1 MPRSPS
7 YDNQVAFSKEISDI
21 LNELFAKS
29 ESELNRS
36 DVARLFDAIKQHNST
51 YNGFVVVELQK
62 LIQKVAKSCIQHSA
76 VLGSLFVNEIYDE
89 HLIRTNTLTRLYS
102 SSELNIQLAQPL
114 FSSSNANELTR
125 IIVEK
130 DLSALAELSLD
141 SLPHKFDLNE
151 LVAIAT
157 RNSNIDFV
165 RVGLRFHEVLS
176 AESFAKLEEAVV
188 KRGRPTDAASWAVE
202 LPSQDYSKLQAIV
215 ASSGDAELIWDFAY
229 TCPGA
234 NVVECAFA
242 IADCTNNDEADYLIK
257 LLLKEFPEAF
267 TLSQRVDLATGIKL

>member
-29 ESELNRS
+29 ESELNRV
-36 DVARLFDAIKQHNST
+36 DVARLLDAIKQHNST

-62 LIQKVAKSCIQHSA
+62 LIQKVAKSCIQHSP
-76 VLGSLFVNEIYDE
+76 VLGSLFVNEIYDD

-102 SSELNIQLAQPL
+102 SSELDIQLARPL
-114 FSSSNANELTR
+114 FNAVDVNELNR
-125 IIVEK
+125 IVVEK
-130 DLSALAELSLD
+130 DLSALAELFLNCF
-141 SLPHKFDLNE
+141 PHKFDPNE
-151 LVAIAT
+151 LVAVAA

-165 RVGLRFHEVLS
+165 RVGVRFHEVLS

-188 KRGRPTDAASWAVE
+188 KRGRPTDAVSWAVE

-242 IADCTNNDEADYLIK
+242 IADCENSDEADYLIN